1 MQAIVLA
8 GGLGTR
14 LRSVFSEGPK
24 PMALINGRPFLSILL
39 GNLKSIG
46 VSEIILSVG
55 YKSNV
60 ISEFYLDEF
69 NGMAIRYCVESESL
83 GTGGAIRKALLQSSE
98 NPVLVV
104 NGDTYVEFS
113 LESGLKAWQDSG
125 APVIFGRHVSDV
137 SRFGRLEVRGNY
149 AIGFG
154 GKESSGP
161 GLVNA
166 GVYILPR
173 NLFEGNELP
182 SVFSFEDYIA
192 RDVLNRPYFVAKT
205 FGDFID
211 IGTPEDFERAQL
223 IFG

>member
-39 GNLKSIG
+39 GHLKSLG

-60 ISEFYLDEF
+60 ISEFYLDKF
-69 NGMAIRYCVESESL
+69 NGMAINYCVESESL
-83 GTGGAIRKALLQSSE
+83 GTGGAIRNALLQSSE
-98 NPVLVV
+98 NPVLVL

-113 LESGLKAWQDSG
+113 LDSGIEAWRAKG
-125 APVIFGRHVSDV
+125 APVIFARQVSDV
-137 SRFGRLEVRGNY
+137 SRFGRLEVRNRF

-154 GKESSGP
+154 EKDSSGK

-166 GVYILPR
+166 GVYLLPR
-173 NLFEGNELP
+173 DLFEGHELP
-182 SVFSFEDYIA
+182 AKFSFEEFLAKDIF
-192 RDVLNRPYFVAKT
+192 NRPYFVSTTSGK
-205 FGDFID
+205 FID
-211 IGTPEDFERAQL
+211 IGTPADLKRAQS
-223 IFG
+223 IFR